1 MMTKQPK
8 SMLAE
13 LLESFFRKH
22 LIAQRGASPATVN
35 SYRDAL
41 RLS

>member
-22 LIAQRGASPATVN
+22 LIAQRGVSPAC
-35 SYRDAL
+35 YRDACGF
-41 RLS
+41 S